1 VKRETSKAKQI
12 TEKIIS
18 IEGIRLGRIVR
29 IDESGRV
36 HVDFP
41 GNSLGPVVARI
52 TSTARAE
59 ALSKGNPAGREV
71 LLVFE
76 NNDPNHP
83 IIVDT
88 LYSLIDEIVEPSSDV
103 FDTEMPQEVTMD
115 GKRISFD
122 AENEIVLRCGKA
134 SITLT
139 RAGKILIKGEYV
151 LSHSSGENRIRG
163 GSVSVN

>member
-1 VKRETSKAKQI
+1 MKRETSKAKQI

-76 NNDPNHP
+76 KNDPNQP

-88 LYSLIDEIVEPSSDV
+88 LYSLIDEIVEPSCDILA
-103 FDTEMPQEVTMD
+103 TEMPQEVTMD

-139 RAGKILIKGEYV
+139 KAGKILIKGEYV

>member
-1 VKRETSKAKQI
+1 LKRETSKAKQI

-29 IDESGRV
+29 IDESGLV

-59 ALSKGNPAGREV
+59 ALGKGNPAGREV

-76 NNDPNHP
+76 NNDPHHP